1 MYLVQYFRKALLLA
15 NNFLS
20 YKFSQLFAQQVKN
33 VSQLQL
39 TCTYGYCTEYI
50 CLSSIVS
57 LAPAIRVYCK
67 IITHHSTI
75 ARQGVAEPEPS
86 GPVLPIWCRFEANDE
101 NNVKLRGIS
110 KVG

>member
-1 MYLVQYFRKALLLA
+1 M
-15 NNFLS
+15 
-20 YKFSQLFAQQVKN
+20 
-33 VSQLQL
+33 
-39 TCTYGYCTEYI
+39 
-50 CLSSIVS
+50 SI
-57 LAPAIRVYCK
+57 APAIRVYCK

-86 GPVLPIWCRFEANDE
+86 GPVLPIWSRSELDLQIFNRAFEANDE